1 MEEAKLVAASAIAL
15 AVTLFAIF
23 SLRPMA
29 RRLGLVDKPDGRK
42 LHRGR
47 VPLIGGLCFFL
58 GTVAGLTYLGYV
70 DSFVASLL
78 VPCALIVMTGAVDDL
93 NNLSVKSRLVIQ
105 ASTAWLVI
113 GATGIYLD
121 NAGYLLGDMQMQLGL
136 LGIPITIIAVMGLV
150 NAFNMMDGIDGLAAG
165 MAMVTIGTILL
176 FAGGAWPMLGVL
188 LMLQV
193 LFASLVPYLCANLG
207 WPDGRKIF
215 MGDAGSTLIGF
226 LMAWS
231 LIYLSHGKVGVLAPV
246 DTLWCVALPVMDTI
260 GVMHR
265 RIRLGRSPFKPDR
278 QHLHHLLCDAGFSAR
293 TVLAIILS
301 AGLLLGGLGYVLRDM
316 AELVSLAS
324 FGVVFALYLTH
335 LPQAIR
341 ALGAR
346 FGKPVAPH
354 ATPYAQTSTIA
365 TVQAFAPHN
374 TDEPHASVTRALCV
388 LGASS
393 DAAQIAPI
401 AEQMTRDARFE
412 MRVCVAT
419 QKDAHPEGVLELFD
433 LSPDVRVTLA
443 ESEDGAQ
450 VTSAALGTLDRVLT
464 EFKPDLVVVPAGAS
478 TSVATTLAA
487 TYQHIPVVCVEPAG
501 ANASHATEETTAR
514 KVMGSLAAMHFT
526 PTESIGRSL
535 VADGVPSDRV
545 FVSGDPAARTLHTA
559 VDRIHEDAEV
569 QRRLVQ
575 RFGFL
580 RENAPLLLV
589 LGREK
594 MGERLEPLAR
604 ALRRIALRRP
614 DLDIVCLLPPSRN
627 MDGIDGMLGAFA
639 NIHLASPGDYLE
651 FAYLADAAY
660 LTLAVSGD
668 VASEAAPLGTP
679 VILLNAMGEPGLNGA
694 PLASETPNIRRIDI
708 HEQTISDVVLNLLG
722 DRRAWE
728 LLRND
733 ERPRVD
739 ACERIVEALA
749 AMRPATGTVVPL
761 VPVSDL
767 PRYAAVAERVR
778 EVS

>member
-15 AVTLFAIF
+15 AVTLFSIF
-23 SLRPMA
+23 SLRPVA
-29 RRLGLVDKPDGRK
+29 RRLGLVDKPGGRK
-42 LHRGR
+42 AHKGR

-70 DSFVASLL
+70 DAFVASLL

-93 NNLSVKSRLVIQ
+93 NNMSVRSRLIIQ
-105 ASTAWLVI
+105 ACTAWLVI

-121 NAGYLLGDMQMQLGL
+121 SAGHLLGEGIDLQLGL
-136 LGIPITIIAVMGLV
+136 LGIPITIVAVIGLV

-165 MAMVTIGTILL
+165 MAMVSIGTILL
-176 FAGGAWPMLGVL
+176 FAGGSWPALGVVL
-188 LMLQV
+188 LLQV
-193 LFASLVPYLCANLG
+193 LFAALVPYLAVNLG

-246 DTLWCVALPVMDTI
+246 DTLWCIAIPVMDTI

-265 RIRLGRSPFKPDR
+265 RMRLGRSPFEPDR
-278 QHLHHLLCDAGFSAR
+278 QHLHHLLCDAGFSSRA
-293 TVLAIILS
+293 TLGIIVL
-301 AGLLLGGLGYVLRDM
+301 AGLLLGGLGYALRNLPEV
-316 AELVSLAS
+316 ASLGA
-324 FGVVFALYLTH
+324 FAFVFALYLAR
-335 LPQAIR
+335 LPQAIE
-341 ALGAR
+341 ALGR
-346 FGKPVAPH
+346 
-354 ATPYAQTSTIA
+354 
-365 TVQAFAPHN
+365 AFAKPQVAIVEHVPA
-374 TDEPHASVTRALCV
+374 TAVFASTPAMVDAAPSQPGLMRALCV
-388 LGASS
+388 LNASS

-401 AEQMTRDARFE
+401 AEQMARDGRFDAR
-412 MRVCVAT
+412 VVIAAT
-419 QKDAHPEGVLELFD
+419 DDAQSEGVLGLFD
-433 LSPDVRVTLA
+433 LAPDVRVTLA
-443 ESEDGAQ
+443 SADDDAQ
-450 VTSAALGTLDRVLT
+450 VTSAALGTLDRLLS
-464 EFKPDLVVVPAGAS
+464 EFRPDVVVVPAGAP

-487 TYQHIPVVCVEPAG
+487 TYQHIPVACVEAAG
-501 ANASHATEETTAR
+501 APGGRDVLDASR

-526 PTESIGRSL
+526 ATESVGRSL

-545 FVSGDPAARTLHTA
+545 VVTGDPAARTLHTA
-559 VDRIHEDAEV
+559 VDRLHEDEQL
-569 QRRLVQ
+569 QRALTQ

-614 DLDIVCLLPPSRN
+614 DYDIVCLLPPSRN

-639 NIHLASPGDYLE
+639 NIHLVAPGDYTA

-660 LTLAVSGD
+660 LTLAVAGEC
-668 VASEAAPLGTP
+668 AAEAAPLGKP
-679 VILLNAMGEPGLNGA
+679 VLLLNGAGEPGLNA
-694 PLASETPNIRRIDI
+694 SPLTSEMPNVRRIDV
-708 HEQTISDVVLNLLG
+708 HEQTISDVVLNLMS

-728 LLRND
+728 MLRND

-749 AMRPATGTVVPL
+749 AMRPSPATVVPL
-761 VPVSDL
+761 VPAAGL
-767 PRYAAVAERVR
+767 PRFERVR
-778 EVS
+778 GVS

>member
-15 AVTLFAIF
+15 AVTLFSIF
-23 SLRPMA
+23 SLRPVA
-29 RRLGLVDKPDGRK
+29 RRLGLVDKPGGRK
-42 LHRGR
+42 AHKGR

-70 DSFVASLL
+70 DAFVASLL

-93 NNLSVKSRLVIQ
+93 NNMSVRSRLVIQ
-105 ASTAWLVI
+105 ACTAWLVI

-121 NAGYLLGDMQMQLGL
+121 SAGHLFGDGFELQLGL
-136 LGIPITIIAVMGLV
+136 LGIPITIVAVIGLV

-165 MAMVTIGTILL
+165 MAMVSIGTILL
-176 FAGGAWPMLGVL
+176 FAGGGWPALGVVL
-188 LMLQV
+188 LLQV
-193 LFASLVPYLCANLG
+193 LFAALVPYMAVNLG

-265 RIRLGRSPFKPDR
+265 RMRLGRSPFEPDR

-293 TVLAIILS
+293 ATLAIIVA
-301 AGLLLGGLGYVLRDM
+301 AGLLLGGLGWSMRNLPEM
-316 AELVSLAS
+316 ASL
-324 FGVVFALYLTH
+324 GVFCFVFALYLAR
-335 LPQAIR
+335 LPQAIEAAGKAFAKPATARRIRSRIVHAEPDVAYAESSLPTPGVMR
-341 ALGAR
+341 ALY
-346 FGKPVAPH
+346 VL
-354 ATPYAQTSTIA
+354 S
-365 TVQAFAPHN
+365 
-374 TDEPHASVTRALCV
+374 EPN
-388 LGASS
+388 

-401 AEQMTRDARFE
+401 VEQMSRDARFE
-412 MRVCVAT
+412 TRVCIAAAE
-419 QKDAHPEGVLELFD
+419 DAPSEGVLGLFD
-433 LSPDVRVTLA
+433 LASDVRVTLA
-443 ESEDGAQ
+443 QTDGVAQ
-450 VTSAALGTLDRVLT
+450 VTSAALGTIDRVLSD
-464 EFKPDLVVVPAGAS
+464 FRPDVVVVPSGAP

-487 TYQHIPVVCVEPAG
+487 TYQHIPVACVEAAG
-501 ANASHATEETTAR
+501 APTRDAQDAAR
-514 KVMGSLAAMHFT
+514 KVMGSLAAVHFT
-526 PTESIGRSL
+526 ATESVGRAL

-545 FVSGDPAARTLHTA
+545 VVTGDPAARTLHTA
-559 VDRIHEDAEV
+559 VDRLHEDDAL
-569 QRRLVQ
+569 QRELMQ

-594 MGERLEPLAR
+594 MGERMEPLAR

-614 DLDIVCLLPPSRN
+614 DLDVVCLLPPSRN
-627 MDGIDGMLGAFA
+627 VDGIDGMLGAFA
-639 NIHLASPGDYLE
+639 NIHLVAPGDYNA

-660 LTLAVSGD
+660 LTLATTGEC
-668 VASEAAPLGTP
+668 AAEAAPLGKP
-679 VILLNAMGEPGLNGA
+679 VLLLNAAGEPGLNA
-694 PLASETPNIRRIDI
+694 SPLTSEMPNVRRIDV
-708 HEQTISDVVLNLLG
+708 HEQTISDVVLNLMT

-728 LLRND
+728 MLRND

-749 AMRPATGTVVPL
+749 AMRPGTATVVPL
-761 VPVSDL
+761 VPAGSL
-767 PRYAAVAERVR
+767 PRLAPERVR
-778 EVS
+778 GVS

>member
-23 SLRPMA
+23 SLRPLA
-29 RRLGLVDKPDGRK
+29 KRLGLVDKPGGRK
-42 LHRGR
+42 AHKGR

-70 DSFVASLL
+70 DAFVASLL

-93 NNLSVKSRLVIQ
+93 NNMSVKSRLVIQ

-121 NAGYLLGDMQMQLGL
+121 SAGHLLGDGIDLQLGL
-136 LGIPITIIAVMGLV
+136 LGIPITIVAVIGLV

-165 MAMVTIGTILL
+165 MAMVSIGSILL
-176 FAGGAWPMLGVL
+176 FAASGWPALGVVL
-188 LMLQV
+188 LLQV
-193 LFASLVPYLCANLG
+193 LFAALVPYLAVNLG

-246 DTLWCVALPVMDTI
+246 DTLWCVAIPVMDTL

-265 RIRLGRSPFKPDR
+265 RWKLGRSPFEPDR

-293 TVLAIILS
+293 HTLAIIVA
-301 AGLLLGGLGYVLRDM
+301 AGLTLGGIGYLLRGLPEM
-316 AELVSLAS
+316 VSLGA
-324 FGVVFALYLTH
+324 FAFVFALYLAK
-335 LPQAIR
+335 LPQAIV
-341 ALGAR
+341 AI
-346 FGKPVAPH
+346 GKLLPQRVAPVAVAP
-354 ATPYAQTSTIA
+354 QA
-365 TVQAFAPHN
+365 TVEARVPVADQAP
-374 TDEPHASVTRALCV
+374 ASGVMKALYV
-388 LGASS
+388 LSAST

-401 AEQMTRDARFE
+401 VEQMSRDGRFE
-412 MRVCVAT
+412 TRVCVAA
-419 QKDAHPEGVLELFD
+419 QAGSHSEGVLDLFD
-433 LSPDVRVTLA
+433 LSADVRITLA
-443 ESEDGAQ
+443 EADDVAQ
-450 VTSAALGTLDRVLT
+450 VTSAALGTLDRVISD
-464 EFKPDLVVVPAGAS
+464 FHPDVVVVPAGAP

-487 TYQHIPVVCVEPAG
+487 TYQHIPVACVEPAG
-501 ANASHATEETTAR
+501 AAVRASQDAGR
-514 KVMGSLAAMHFT
+514 KMMGSLAAMHFT
-526 PTESIGRSL
+526 ATESMSRSL
-535 VADGVPSDRV
+535 LADGVPSDRV
-545 FVSGDPAARTLHTA
+545 LMTGDPAARTLHTA
-559 VDRIHEDAEV
+559 VDRLHQNLPL
-569 QRRLVQ
+569 QRELTQ

-589 LGREK
+589 MGREK

-614 DLDIVCLLPPSRN
+614 DLDVVCLLPPSRN

-639 NIHLASPGDYLE
+639 NIHLVAPGDYLG

-660 LTLAVSGD
+660 LSLAVSGECAAE
-668 VASEAAPLGTP
+668 VAPLGKP
-679 VILLNAMGEPGLNGA
+679 VLLLNAAGEPALAG
-694 PLASETPNIRRIDI
+694 PLTSEVPNVRRIDV
-708 HEQTISDVVLNLLG
+708 HEQTISDVVLNLIS

-728 LLRND
+728 MLRND

-749 AMRPATGTVVPL
+749 AMRPSTATVVPL
-761 VPVSDL
+761 VPAAEL
-767 PRYAAVAERVR
+767 PRFAAGAERVR

>member
-15 AVTLFAIF
+15 AVTLFSIF
-23 SLRPMA
+23 SLRPVA
-29 RRLGLVDKPDGRK
+29 RRLGLVDKPGGRK
-42 LHRGR
+42 AHKGR

-70 DSFVASLL
+70 DAFVASLL

-93 NNLSVKSRLVIQ
+93 NNMSVRSRLIIQ
-105 ASTAWLVI
+105 ACTAWLVI

-121 NAGYLLGDMQMQLGL
+121 SAGHLLGEGIDLQLGL
-136 LGIPITIIAVMGLV
+136 LGVPITIVAVIGLV

-165 MAMVTIGTILL
+165 MAMVSIGTILL
-176 FAGGAWPMLGVL
+176 FAGGSWPALGVVL
-188 LMLQV
+188 LLQV
-193 LFASLVPYLCANLG
+193 LFAALVPYLAVNLG

-246 DTLWCVALPVMDTI
+246 DTLWCIAIPVMDTI

-265 RIRLGRSPFKPDR
+265 RMRLGRSPFEPDR

-293 TVLAIILS
+293 GTLGIIVF
-301 AGLLLGGLGYVLRDM
+301 AGLLLGGLGYALRDLPEM
-316 AELVSLAS
+316 ASLAA
-324 FGVVFALYLTH
+324 FGFVFALYLAR
-335 LPQAIR
+335 LPQAIQ
-341 ALGAR
+341 ALGRTFA
-346 FGKPVAPH
+346 KAKD
-354 ATPYAQTSTIA
+354 ATIEHQHVPAAAVFASTPA
-365 TVQAFAPHN
+365 LVEA
-374 TDEPHASVTRALCV
+374 ASPQPGVMRALCV
-388 LGASS
+388 LSASS

-401 AEQMTRDARFE
+401 AEQMARDGRFE
-412 MRVCVAT
+412 TRLCIAAS
-419 QKDAHPEGVLELFD
+419 DEAPSEGVLGLFD
-433 LSPDVRVTLA
+433 LASDVRVKLA
-443 ESEDGAQ
+443 DADGVAQ

-464 EFKPDLVVVPAGAS
+464 EFRPDVVVVPAGAP

-487 TYQHIPVVCVEPAG
+487 TYQHIPVACVEAAG
-501 ANASHATEETTAR
+501 APASRDAQDAAR

-526 PTESIGRSL
+526 ATESVGRLL

-545 FVSGDPAARTLHTA
+545 VVTGDPAARTLLTA
-559 VDRIHEDAEV
+559 VDRLHEDEPL
-569 QRRLVQ
+569 QRELTQ

-589 LGREK
+589 SGREK

-639 NIHLASPGDYLE
+639 NIHLVAPGDYTA

-660 LTLAVSGD
+660 LTLATAGD
-668 VASEAAPLGTP
+668 CAAEAAPLGKP
-679 VILLNAMGEPGLNGA
+679 VLLLNAAGEPGLNA
-694 PLASETPNIRRIDI
+694 SPLTSEMPNVRRIDV
-708 HEQTISDVVLNLLG
+708 HEQTISDVVLNLMT

-728 LLRND
+728 MLRND

-749 AMRPATGTVVPL
+749 AMRPSPATVVPL
-761 VPVSDL
+761 VPAAGL
-767 PRYAAVAERVR
+767 PRFAAAERVR
-778 EVS
+778 GVS